1 MKINKKALELIENG
15 LSSKT
20 VSKLNESQIDVLHKK
35 LVEEQINVSKTDTA
49 TITKLKNEKKPFQVY
64 EKELDEEEEVTVD
77 PNKET
82 ETQDANQVGPSS
94 DDGFG
99 GEDDGMGMFE
109 SEADL
114 KPGQPNPWAICHAQV
129 GPKKTRKFE
138 RCVQSVKKQLEEGK
152 NPLSLFLENEISKLV
167 EKHIQ
172 PKMTK
177 GELLKYLSEG
187 DRKKDDEKPPKEK
200 TKPKPQDDPWTETE
214 VEEPW
219 REIDIIPIT
228 PKIEPR
234 KRHPFKNPFPTLEN
248 DTKTAPVRT
257 KPDVKP
263 RTRPGHPMKN
273 PHPGEKVSPKA
284 KVDENNPAESP
295 TIAPTRTKPD
305 VKPRTRPSHPMKN
318 PNPGEKTSPKA
329 KKISPEVAKDKV
341 IDTIMNILKK

>member
-20 VSKLNESQIDVLHKK
+20 VSKLTESQINVLHKK
-35 LVEEQINVSKTDTA
+35 LVGEQINVSKTDTV
-49 TITKLKNEKKPFQVY
+49 TIDRLKSEKKPFQVY

-82 ETQDANQVGPSS
+82 ETQDPKQVGPSS

-99 GEDDGMGMFE
+99 DEDDGMGMFE

-138 RCVQSVKKQLEEGK
+138 RCVQSVKKQLAEGK
-152 NPLSLFLENEISKLV
+152 NPLSLFLENKISKLV

-187 DRKKDDEKPPKEK
+187 G
-200 TKPKPQDDPWTETE
+200 
-214 VEEPW
+214 
-219 REIDIIPIT
+219 
-228 PKIEPR
+228 
-234 KRHPFKNPFPTLEN
+234 

-273 PHPGEKVSPKA
+273 PHPGEKPSPKA
-284 KVDENNPAESP
+284 KTTVDENNPAEAP

-318 PNPGEKTSPKA
+318 PNPGEKPNPKA
-329 KKISPEVAKDKV
+329 QKVTPEVAKDKV

>member
-1 MKINKKALELIENG
+1 MKINKKTLELIENG

-20 VSKLNESQIDVLHKK
+20 VSKLTESQINILHKK
-35 LVEEQINVSKTDTA
+35 LVNEQINVSKTDTT
-49 TITKLKNEKKPFQVY
+49 TISKLKSEKKPFQVY
-64 EKELDEEEEVTVD
+64 EKELEEEEEVTVD

-82 ETQDANQVGPSS
+82 ETQDPKQVGPSS

-99 GEDDGMGMFE
+99 NEDDGMGMFE

-152 NPLSLFLENEISKLV
+152 NPLSLFLENKITKLV
-167 EKHIQ
+167 EKHL
-172 PKMTK
+172 PAKMTK

-187 DRKKDDEKPPKEK
+187 DGG
-200 TKPKPQDDPWTETE
+200 
-214 VEEPW
+214 
-219 REIDIIPIT
+219 
-228 PKIEPR
+228 
-234 KRHPFKNPFPTLEN
+234 
-248 DTKTAPVRT
+248 TKTAPVRT

-263 RTRPGHPMKN
+263 TTKPKHPMKN
-273 PHPGEKVSPKA
+273 PHPGEKPSPKA
-284 KVDENNPAESP
+284 KTNVDEAQPEKAP

-305 VKPRTRPSHPMKN
+305 VRPKPAHPMKN
-318 PNPGEKTSPKA
+318 PHPGEKPSPKA